1 MPKAVPVKKQL
12 SPNSVYMRE
21 LPGHTISFSS
31 PAGKRLFKQALMA
44 GTMENY
50 FKLAEQFT
58 TQADPAYCGPA
69 SLIMVLNSLQ
79 IDPNKTW
86 KGIWRWYT
94 EEVLHCTSQEIM
106 ANGMSLEEI
115 TQLAR
120 CNGLHTMTFKPVHHN
135 PLFHEKLDS
144 AVIQHTHSEP
154 LFTTDN
160 CCKK

>member
-1 MPKAVPVKKQL
+1 
-12 SPNSVYMRE
+12 
-21 LPGHTISFSS
+21 
-31 PAGKRLFKQALMA
+31 MA
-44 GTMENY
+44 DTMENY

-106 ANGMSLEEI
+106 ANGMTLEEL

-144 AVIQHTHSEP
+144 AVIQHQHSET
-154 LFTTDN
+154 LFTTDI
-160 CCKK
+160 CCK